1 VIATVVNALA
11 ILGGSLIG
19 LLAGGI
25 IPSRIHDTVMKG
37 LSLCVLMIGLL
48 GIVHVGPTLSS
59 THVLV
64 IIFSMALGAM
74 IGEAIDI
81 DCRLQWM
88 GKSIENKL
96 NGRGGQFSEGFVTAS
111 IVYCVGAM
119 AIVGSLQSGLSGNH
133 ETLFAKSVLDGISAI
148 VFTSTFG
155 IGVLFSAVPVFLYQ
169 GSITLCAGLLKNV
182 LTTTTIND
190 MTAAGSLL
198 IMAIGFNLIGA
209 TKIKVANLLPGLFI
223 PILCQIILNLTGW

>member
-1 VIATVVNALA
+1 MIATVVNALA
-11 ILGGSLIG
+11 IIGGSLVG
-19 LLAGGI
+19 LLAGGFL
-25 IPSRIHDTVMKG
+25 PARIHDTVLKG
-37 LSLCVLMIGLL
+37 LSLCVILIGLL
-48 GIVHVGPTLSS
+48 GIVHVGPSLSS

-64 IIFSMALGAM
+64 VIFSIALGAV
-74 IGEAIDI
+74 IGEGMDI
-81 DCRLQWM
+81 DRGLQGL
-88 GKSIENKL
+88 GKSIETKL
-96 NGRGGQFSEGFVTAS
+96 NGRGGRFSEGFVTAS

-148 VFTSTFG
+148 AFTSTFG

-169 GSITLCAGLLKNV
+169 GAITLGAGLLKDV

-198 IMAIGFNLIGA
+198 IMAIGLNLIGA
-209 TKIKVANLLPGLFI
+209 AKVKVANLLPGLFI
-223 PILCQIILNLTGW
+223 PILYQVILNRTGW